1 VAVLEC
7 SLVQNQNGFLEGDI
21 RQIPASAALR
31 RGMRQKMLKAAKSFL
46 RHLSFVIVS
55 SSVIRVSSFAF

>member
-7 SLVQNQNGFLEGDI
+7 SPLQNQNGFLEGDI

-31 RGMRQKMLKAAKSFL
+31 RGMRQKTLKSGENFL